1 MDVNSQKSLR
11 IPYRDQKYYG
21 YFDWGTPLDP
31 LNFEELSWENII
43 YEDKNAH
50 RMSWTLP
57 CLNAIETYR
66 KPELNGC
73 RLCGTPLQL
82 SRGYSNVYIACLN
95 TKYHNHQLTKDILK
109 LWHSWIQNQLCFI
122 TLHPSRYCK
131 QWIKLHHKSCQPR
144 KTNYRKPQYP
154 PPVNPQMFNMS
165 MVVSGS
171 RKRW

>member
-1 MDVNSQKSLR
+1 MDANSQKSLR

-21 YFDWGTPLDP
+21 CFDWGTPLDP

-66 KPELNGC
+66 KPGLNGC
-73 RLCGTPLQL
+73 RLCGTPPQFP
-82 SRGYSNVYIACLN
+82 RANFYIACLN

-109 LWHSWIQNQLCFI
+109 LWHSWIQNQLRFI
-122 TLHPSRYCK
+122 TLHLQDTANSESNS
-131 QWIKLHHKSCQPR
+131 I
-144 KTNYRKPQYP
+144 TNHVNQEKIITENLSTP

-171 RKRW
+171 RTRW